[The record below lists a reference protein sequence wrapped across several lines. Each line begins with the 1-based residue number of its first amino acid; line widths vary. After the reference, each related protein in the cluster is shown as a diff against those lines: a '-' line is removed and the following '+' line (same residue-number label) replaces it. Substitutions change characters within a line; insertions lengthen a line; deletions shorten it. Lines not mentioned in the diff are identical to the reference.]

1 MACLPGYAATM
12 VMRDGNGAMRKQRR
26 GYPRPQRRRDGDR
39 VQAQRDQEQRVA
51 LQPHP
56 GAIVMIRRGLPPA
69 AARALLQECQGS
81 LQAAL
86 GE

>member
-1 MACLPGYAATM
+1 
-12 VMRDGNGAMRKQRR
+12 
-26 GYPRPQRRRDGDR
+26 
-39 VQAQRDQEQRVA
+39 
-51 LQPHP
+51 
-56 GAIVMIRRGLPPA
+56 MIRRGLPHA

>member
-1 MACLPGYAATM
+1 
-12 VMRDGNGAMRKQRR
+12 
-26 GYPRPQRRRDGDR
+26 